1 MSHALI
7 TVLAFVSA
15 LGTGLMAGTF
25 FAFSTFVMGALRRL
39 PAKQGIAAMQS
50 INIVVI
56 NPIFL
61 GTMMGTGLICVVLPI
76 IAALSGSGTGAAC
89 LWAGSLLYLVGAVLV
104 TMVFNVP
111 RNNALARLD
120 AGQAEAATLWERYLS
135 EWTLWNHVRTAA
147 ALAASAAFIFAL
159 RLSAA
164 E

>member
-147 ALAASAAFIFAL
+147 ALAASAAFILAL
-159 RLSAA
+159 RLPVA

>member
-1 MSHALI
+1 MNHPLI
-7 TVLAFVSA
+7 TVLTFVSA
-15 LGTGLMAGTF
+15 LGAGLIAGTF

-39 PAKQGIAAMQS
+39 PAAQGIAAMQS

-61 GTMMGTGLICVVLPI
+61 GTMMGTGLICLVL
-76 IAALSGSGTGAAC
+76 LLMSVMSGSDARTPY
-89 LWAGSLLYLVGAVLV
+89 LWAGGLLYLLGTVLV

-111 RNNALARLD
+111 RNNALAVLD
-120 AGQAEAATLWERYLS
+120 PNHGESAVSWTRYVS
-135 EWTLWNHVRTAA
+135 EWTMWNHVRTAA

-159 RLSAA
+159 RLPAT